1 MSVFK
6 TASTVPQSSQLSEND
21 LAIVAR
27 AKQIANEVNQLNTD
41 LIGNITPLDAVAQNI
56 EEITML
62 KEFRMSKYNYRMEK
76 IKLLK
81 DRFNKTFH

>member
-6 TASTVPQSSQLSEND
+6 TQSSVQQSQLSEQEVEI
-21 LAIVAR
+21 LKR
-27 AKQIANEVNQLNTD
+27 AKQLANEVNTLNCD
-41 LIGNITPLDAVAQNI
+41 LIGNITPLDAVAQNL
-56 EEITML
+56 EEMTML

-81 DRFNKTFH
+81 DRFSKTFH